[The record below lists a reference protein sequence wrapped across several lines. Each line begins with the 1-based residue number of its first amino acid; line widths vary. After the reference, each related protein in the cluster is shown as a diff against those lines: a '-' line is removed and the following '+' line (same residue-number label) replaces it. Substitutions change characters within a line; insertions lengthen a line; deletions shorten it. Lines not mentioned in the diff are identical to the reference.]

1 MMDGGSGEPQGL
13 PQQSSRSSAQGA
25 TGVPFAIL
33 ALAPSPATASELT
46 SEARRGLHHNREARD
61 GGRGGAV
68 ICK

>member
-1 MMDGGSGEPQGL
+1 MTDGGSGEPQGL

-46 SEARRGLHHNREARD
+46 SEAR
-61 GGRGGAV
+61 GGYTTIERHGMEGGEGQ
-68 ICK
+68 